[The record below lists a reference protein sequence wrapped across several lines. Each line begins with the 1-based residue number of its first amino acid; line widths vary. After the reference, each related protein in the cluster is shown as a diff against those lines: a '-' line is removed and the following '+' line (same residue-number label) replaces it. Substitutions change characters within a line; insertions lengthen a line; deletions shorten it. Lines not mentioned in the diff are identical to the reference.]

1 MHSNRNHL
9 LNNDKFLYK
18 NEKNS
23 DSFILVDE
31 RNQNGK
37 WRVILKLVNNINEIY
52 LVIFIKDNINN

>member
-37 WRVILKLVNNINEIY
+37 WSVILKLVNSET
-52 LVIFIKDNINN
+52 K